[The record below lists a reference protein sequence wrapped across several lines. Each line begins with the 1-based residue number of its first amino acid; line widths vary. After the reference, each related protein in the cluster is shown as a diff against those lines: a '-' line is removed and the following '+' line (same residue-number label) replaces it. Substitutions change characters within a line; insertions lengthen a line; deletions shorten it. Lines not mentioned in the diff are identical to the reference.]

1 MTEEACFAYK
11 NGKCK
16 ALKVKR
22 CTGEGCG
29 FFKTAAQ
36 LAEEQQKVLEHIRSL
51 DKETKEHIIHLYYG
65 GKMSVLEEGS

>member
-1 MTEEACFAYK
+1 MTEQACFAYK

-16 ALKVKR
+16 ALNIKKCV
-22 CTGEGCG
+22 GEGCS

-36 LAEEQQKVLEHIRSL
+36 LAEEQRKVLERIRSL
-51 DKETKEHIIHLYYG
+51 DQETKEHIIHLYYG

>member
-1 MTEEACFAYK
+1 MTEEVCFAYK

-16 ALKVKR
+16 ALNVKK
-22 CTGEGCG
+22 CAGEDCG

-36 LAEEQQKVLEHIRSL
+36 LAEEQRKVLERIRSL
-51 DKETKEHIIHLYYG
+51 DQETKEHIIHLYYG